1 MTSMELLEG
10 LINVKGKYV
19 LEAHEELL
27 ESRQQNTPAERNR
40 VRRKPLK
47 RMALVVL
54 AAVMMLML
62 MGCAF
67 GLIKLFQMKLGDYPY
82 REPNVNGET
91 EGKVSTGQ
99 FISLQGLTGS
109 AEYLATKEWQDFLR
123 DYDRDG
129 TIIQSIGNE
138 PTDVSAKYALY
149 TVYTEEMAEKLEEI
163 ISKYDLKLHSE
174 MNVVSQQELDRCVG
188 GTFVGDALSRG
199 WAYIYE
205 DGTFQFDGDINLG
218 GTNYLLQFRRAVKG
232 TFEEVVLNVGKV
244 DAYEEY
250 SYSTPDKNTV
260 LLELGPAKGLVVGDF
275 EDCVITVNL
284 LAGTEDGITID
295 DLKKLADEI
304 DFNLLKKVVAPE
316 LRGDSVIGSDDT
328 VIIDSPEQDTPQEQS
343 RIPAESADGEHST
356 EPGRLSA
363 YRKVLENIYYHQTFP
378 DSLDCGYDGSD
389 ITLNKFAVLD
399 IDGDGNEELL
409 VIYTT
414 TYMAGMAQLIY
425 DYDEKSDSVR
435 EEFLEFPSVT
445 FYENGVIVAD
455 WSHNQGL
462 AGDSFWPYTLYQ
474 YNQEADSYEQVAMV
488 DAWDKSFSEVGY
500 QGQVFPDAVDPNGDG
515 VVYYIMPGTEYQPGT
530 PVDLED
536 YENWR
541 ASLLGNAEKVT
552 VSYQNLTEENIN
564 NVK

>member
-1 MTSMELLEG
+1 MTSMNMLES
-10 LINVKGKYV
+10 LTNIKGKYI

-27 ESRQQNTPAERNR
+27 ESRQPSPYVKVP
-40 VRRKPLK
+40 VRRKNLK

-109 AEYLATKEWQDFLR
+109 AEYLATKEWQDFLQS
-123 DYDRDG
+123 YDRDG
-129 TIIQSIGNE
+129 AIVQAIGNE
-138 PTDVSAKYALY
+138 PTGVSAKYALY
-149 TVYTEEMAEKLEEI
+149 QVYTEEMAEKLEEI

-174 MNVVSQQELDRCVG
+174 MNVVDQQELDRLVG
-188 GTFVGDALSRG
+188 GTFVGAALSRG

-205 DGTFQFDGDINLG
+205 DGTFQFDGDINLR
-218 GTNYLLQFRRAVKG
+218 GTDYLLQFRRAVKG

-250 SYSTPDKNTV
+250 SYSTPDGNLV
-260 LLELGPAKGLVVGDF
+260 LLELGPSKGLVVGDF
-275 EDCVITVNL
+275 EECVITVNL
-284 LAGTEDGITID
+284 LAGTEDGITRE
-295 DLKKLADEI
+295 DLKRLADEI
-304 DFNLLKKVVAPE
+304 DFNLLKQVIVPE
-316 LRGDSVIGSDDT
+316 LRGDSVVGSDDT
-328 VIIDSPEQDTPQEQS
+328 VIFDSPEQDIPREQS
-343 RIPAESADGEHST
+343 STSAESADGEHSP
-356 EPGRLSA
+356 ESGRLFA
-363 YRKVLENIYYHQTFP
+363 YRRVLRNIYEHQTFP
-378 DSLDCGYDGSD
+378 GSRDFGYDGSD
-389 ITLNKFAVLD
+389 ITLNKFAVMD

-425 DYDEKSDSVR
+425 DYDESSDSVR
-435 EEFLEFPSVT
+435 ESFLEFPAVT
-445 FYENGVIVAD
+445 FYENGVIAVD
-455 WSHNQGL
+455 WPHNQGL

-474 YNQEADSYEQVAMV
+474 YRPETDDYVQIAMV
-488 DAWDKSFSEVGY
+488 DAWDKSFAETGY
-500 QGQVFPDAVDPNGDG
+500 QGQVFPDAADENGDG

-530 PVDLED
+530 PVDLGD
-536 YENWR
+536 YESWR

-552 VSYQNLTEENIN
+552 VPYQNLTVENIDN
-564 NVK
+564 IK